1 MMRLSAVLVVVL
13 SVMLSAQTP
22 APPQPTPT
30 FEVASIK
37 PNTSASCTP
46 ASNSCQSFIRLQPG
60 GNFLVGNRTLR
71 DLIQYAY
78 RLQSVQLVGG
88 PDWIANER
96 FDIAA
101 KASGDVPPATPPA
114 ASTPMLMLRAL
125 LAERFRLRVRRD
137 TREMP
142 VYALVLA
149 RSDGQ
154 LGAQLRRSEVDCN
167 AVAKGL
173 APQPPKAERPL
184 CGLNVRGGTMMMGAL
199 PISSITEFL
208 SEQVERPVVDRTGL
222 TGAWDL
228 DLKFTP
234 AAELSRADS
243 SSPLIFTALQ
253 EQLGLKL
260 ESTRGPVE
268 VLVIDAVERPTPD

>member
-1 MMRLSAVLVVVL
+1 MNRFVFVVFC
-13 SVMLSAQTP
+13 SVAATVAAQ
-22 APPQPTPT
+22 QPTPT
-30 FEVASIK
+30 FEVASVK
-37 PNTSASCTP
+37 PNMSGSCTV

-71 DLIQYAY
+71 ELIQFAY
-78 RLQSVQLVGG
+78 RLQSFQLVGG

-96 FDIAA
+96 FDITA
-101 KASGDVPPATPPA
+101 KASGDFPPPTPPA

-125 LAERFRLRVRRD
+125 LAERFRLRVRFD

-149 RSDGQ
+149 RNDGQ
-154 LGAQLRRSEVDCN
+154 LGAQIRRSEVDCN
-167 AVAKGL
+167 ALAKGL
-173 APQPPKAERPL
+173 VPQPPKSERPL
-184 CGLNVRGGTMMMGAL
+184 CGLNIRGGTMMMGAL

-208 SEQVERPVVDRTGL
+208 SVQVERHVVDQTGL

-228 DLKFTP
+228 DLRFNP
-234 AAELSRADS
+234 DLSLSDS
-243 SSPLIFTALQ
+243 RSPTIFTALQ

-260 ESTRGPVE
+260 ESTRGSVE